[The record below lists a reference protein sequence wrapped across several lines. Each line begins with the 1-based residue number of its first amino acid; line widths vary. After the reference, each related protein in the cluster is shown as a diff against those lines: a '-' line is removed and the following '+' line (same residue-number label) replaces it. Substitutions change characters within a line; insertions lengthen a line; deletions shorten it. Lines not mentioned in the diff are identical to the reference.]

1 MEKTQDELIR
11 EEQNILDNLIREMDE
26 TLIKLD
32 NKLTYDK
39 LQAKKAKEVCLPD
52 AYGMLVS
59 AEHEKI
65 VVRQQMR
72 ELWNGRDE
80 LYDTRLILDYSNDT
94 ERGREEL
101 KVGLHTYMNNGNIF
115 IMSWKMPLCRNY
127 VLDNAAEEYDGIVT
141 GKYGE
146 KYKTHYSLKLKRKID
161 IFFDKV
167 KKVVHFF
174 R

>member
-80 LYDTRLILDYSNDT
+80 LYDTRLIWTIRMILT
-94 ERGREEL
+94 
-101 KVGLHTYMNNGNIF
+101 
-115 IMSWKMPLCRNY
+115 WKRRTKGWASY
-127 VLDNAAEEYDGIVT
+127 IYE
-141 GKYGE
+141 
-146 KYKTHYSLKLKRKID
+146 
-161 IFFDKV
+161 
-167 KKVVHFF
+167 
-174 R
+174 